1 MSPGGVAGVLL
12 DRDGVI
18 TRHREDYVKS
28 WDEVEVLPGA
38 ADAVARLCES
48 GYQVAVV
55 TNQSAVGRGLMTMAT
70 LDSIHRGLDQII
82 RAAGGEIS
90 GYLVCPH
97 RPDGGCDCR
106 KPRPGMLREAGRLL
120 GVDLA
125 GTYMVGDRD
134 TDVIAAL
141 SAGCR
146 PILLQPDAS
155 ASPPQRDPAMRCPTA
170 ADLAAAVD
178 LILARANQAGSSR

>member
-1 MSPGGVAGVLL
+1 VSRGGGAGVLL

-18 TRHREDYVKS
+18 TRLREDYVKS

-38 ADAVARLCES
+38 VDAVARLCDA

-70 LDSIHRGLDQII
+70 LDSIHRGLDELF

-97 RPDGGCDCR
+97 LPDGGCDCR
-106 KPRPGMLREAGRLL
+106 KPRPRLLREAARHL

-125 GTYMVGDRD
+125 STYMVGDRD

-141 SAGCR
+141 AAGCR
-146 PILLQPDAS
+146 PILLQADAS
-155 ASPPQRDPAMRCPTA
+155 PSPQPLDPAMRYPVA
-170 ADLAAAVD
+170 VDLAAAVD
-178 LILARANQAGSSR
+178 LILAGANRPGSPS